1 MSASRSIFATG
12 RLIPVMIVAVGL
24 ADLVTR
30 ACPVDHIAFRAWEAM
45 TYYRPAGT
53 AFEPSA
59 HYDRRSYGDLANR
72 GNLPQFRVYRQ
83 ERFTTD
89 EYGFRN
95 SPSLRSAGRIDAL
108 LSGDSFAAGSGVADE
123 ETLAA
128 QLTQRGITTFSVAP
142 MRATAEAV
150 PFMVDTLGMKGG
162 WLLSEEAVAGFRR
175 AAPAATVEWMA
186 PRARMPL
193 TPADR
198 LRRNFN
204 ETTWPLR
211 FVAERW
217 LKAWQDDRW
226 FPNVYKSG
234 VSVRP
239 LVNGDAMLFMSG
251 DERPERL
258 PPAAIEAVNTVV
270 ARYLALQAAL
280 QPSGLRLAVVL
291 VPDKLQ
297 VYAPLVRESA
307 WPAAMSPYLQVLDR
321 RLREAGVTVV
331 NLYPALAEA
340 ARRRAPAHQYVY
352 WPDDTHWNAAGIAT
366 AASEIANQLPAN

>member
-12 RLIPVMIVAVGL
+12 RLIPAMIVAVGL

-30 ACPVDHIAFRAWEAM
+30 ACPVDRIAFRAWEAM

-123 ETLAA
+123 DTLAA
-128 QLTQRGITTFSVAP
+128 QLTQRGITTYNVAP

-162 WLLSEEAVAGFRR
+162 WLLSEEVVAGFRR
-175 AAPAATVEWMA
+175 AAAAATVEWTA
-186 PRARMPL
+186 PRPRTPL
-193 TPADR
+193 TAVNR
-198 LRRNFN
+198 LRRNRQRGH
-204 ETTWPLR
+204 L
-211 FVAERW
+211 
-217 LKAWQDDRW
+217 
-226 FPNVYKSG
+226 
-234 VSVRP
+234 
-239 LVNGDAMLFMSG
+239 
-251 DERPERL
+251 
-258 PPAAIEAVNTVV
+258 
-270 ARYLALQAAL
+270 
-280 QPSGLRLAVVL
+280 
-291 VPDKLQ
+291 
-297 VYAPLVRESA
+297 
-307 WPAAMSPYLQVLDR
+307 
-321 RLREAGVTVV
+321 
-331 NLYPALAEA
+331 
-340 ARRRAPAHQYVY
+340 APAHRRRPLAEGV
-352 WPDDTHWNAAGIAT
+352 AG
-366 AASEIANQLPAN
+366 